1 MASGFRDRRRLSIVN
16 RRAAVVVHYAIVFAQ
31 VFTTLSFARRS
42 DARPAVYM
50 KRNASYA
57 MWPRSRSPPLK
68 RQWVVNGTA
77 GGRDQVAAGFVA
89 HRSSQM
95 KIKIMTI
102 HVDDQEKARKFYSE
116 VLGFT
121 KKADFSNGGYRWLT
135 VASPEE
141 PNGPELQLEANTNPA
156 ARTYQQARF
165 QQSQPAAIFYV
176 DDVQSEYDRLKGLG
190 VKFTM
195 PPSKVTGATIAVLDD
210 TCGNLIQITALDRW
224 QG

>member
-1 MASGFRDRRRLSIVN
+1 
-16 RRAAVVVHYAIVFAQ
+16 
-31 VFTTLSFARRS
+31 
-42 DARPAVYM
+42 
-50 KRNASYA
+50 
-57 MWPRSRSPPLK
+57 
-68 RQWVVNGTA
+68 
-77 GGRDQVAAGFVA
+77 
-89 HRSSQM
+89 M

-141 PNGPELQLEANTNPA
+141 PNGVELQLEANTNPA